1 MKEKI
6 LSILSELRPDMDYT
20 QEDVDFVEEGMI
32 DSFDMV
38 ALVDSLEN
46 EFNVIIG
53 ATEIL
58 PENFCT
64 LDAIAKLVEKNKK

>member
-6 LSILSELRPDMDYT
+6 LSILSELRPDMDFA
-20 QEDVDFVEEGMI
+20 EDVDFIEEGML

-38 ALVDSLEN
+38 ALVDSLET

-58 PENFCT
+58 PGNFCS
-64 LDAIAKLVEKNKK
+64 LDAIVNLVVKNKQ